1 MSPGLQQCCP
11 IQMQQSAAVSPAPCL
26 GPVPALR
33 RLHVAPAQACLRR
46 HSCPVPAALI
56 PRHTGHSGP
65 QQPILNVVTLKS
77 IFPASPSLLQ
87 NCLQPNSQH
96 RGEGKGCFSLLS
108 KSLPCREVPPSDPPL
123 QLLIEE
129 VGEGRLPTPDQAI
142 GVLPNPYDNCSPGQ
156 PRARPC
162 MEAVTASL
170 SFLSSPTHTHT
181 HSTLA

>member
-1 MSPGLQQCCP
+1 MLY
-11 IQMQQSAAVSPAPCL
+11 
-26 GPVPALR
+26 
-33 RLHVAPAQACLRR
+33 
-46 HSCPVPAALI
+46 
-56 PRHTGHSGP
+56 
-65 QQPILNVVTLKS
+65 
-77 IFPASPSLLQ
+77 
-87 NCLQPNSQH
+87 
-96 RGEGKGCFSLLS
+96 LLS
-108 KSLPCREVPPSDPPL
+108 KSLPRREVPPSDPPL

-181 HSTLA
+181 LHLAGGSDNAQCHRQASVTSWSAWAARTKHH